1 MGICQEGHTA
11 IAELAITLN
20 NLFNT
25 SGYRMTLIRHFRAL
39 IGAGI
44 MQAAL
49 LSQADAEVI
58 LSDGF
63 ENPAPPVPVI
73 GGCPILPTDNMW
85 NTPVDT
91 APLHPDSATYIS
103 HIGADTSLHPDFG
116 TSWAGQDI
124 GIPFNIVP
132 LGQAR
137 VPISFEWWDE
147 SDLEADRC
155 DTGGAQDTGCY
166 PIPDNPAI
174 EGAPLDEGDRHV
186 LVLEQGSCKL
196 YETCATTRASGQWE
210 ASSGAI
216 WDLNQ
221 NQQRPPGW
229 TSADASG
236 LAILPGLIR
245 YDEVM
250 VEGEIR
256 HAIRFTLSSIRSA
269 YIPPASHSDGRG
281 GCSTSVPAM
290 GQRFRLRADFD
301 ISGFS
306 APIQVILRAMK
317 KWGIVLADTGSDMF
331 ISGEHHDDWDDEM
344 LAELRQVTAG
354 DFEAVYTG
362 DPVGYGACQ

>member
-1 MGICQEGHTA
+1 MA
-11 IAELAITLN
+11 
-20 NLFNT
+20 LF
-25 SGYRMTLIRHFRAL
+25 RHFRAL
-39 IGAGI
+39 VGTGI
-44 MQAAL
+44 IQAVL
-49 LSQADAEVI
+49 LPQADAEII

-63 ENPAPPVPVI
+63 ESPTPPVPVI
-73 GGCPILPTDNMW
+73 GGCPILPADNIW

-91 APLHPDSATYIS
+91 APLHPDSAIYIS

-132 LGQAR
+132 QGQAR
-137 VPISFEWWDE
+137 VPVSFQWWDE

-186 LVLEQGSCKL
+186 LVLEQGSCTL
-196 YETCATTRASGQWE
+196 YETYATTRASGQWE
-210 ASSGAI
+210 AGSGAI
-216 WDLNQ
+216 WDLSR
-221 NQQRPPGW
+221 NQQRPAGW

-245 YDEVM
+245 YHEVM

-269 YIPPASHSDGRG
+269 YIPPASHSDGQG
-281 GCSTSVPAM
+281 GCSASVPAM

-306 APIQVILRAMK
+306 APVQVILRAMK

-331 ISGEHHDDWDDEM
+331 ISGEHHDGWDDGM
-344 LAELRQVTAG
+344 LAELGQVTAG